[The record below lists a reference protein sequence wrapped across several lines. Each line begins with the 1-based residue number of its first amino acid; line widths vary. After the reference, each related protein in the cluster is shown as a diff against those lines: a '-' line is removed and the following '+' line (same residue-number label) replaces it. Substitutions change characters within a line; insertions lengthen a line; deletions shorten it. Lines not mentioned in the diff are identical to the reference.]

1 MKRTGLVVPLVVTVG
16 VVLPLLAPA
25 QPRTKVARIGILWGG
40 DTPFAMPYI
49 DAGRRALGELGYVE
63 GRDVVAEIR
72 LGERK
77 PGAVDALATDL
88 VDRKVDVIIA
98 AGDTAIFAARRATNT
113 IPIVMIAA
121 GDPVK
126 AGLAAS
132 FARPGGNVTGMTFLT
147 RELAGKRL
155 EMLKEAVPSMSRVAV
170 LWNPD
175 NPGGSSDLQATRAAA
190 ENLKVTVQ
198 SFEARQVAELE
209 PAFKAMA
216 AARVNAVIALT
227 DPLTA
232 TLAGRLIA
240 ELALKTRLPLVCDL
254 SEFTRAGALLSY
266 GPSLLA
272 MAGRSAV
279 FVDKLLKGAKA
290 AELPI
295 EQPTRFELTINLK
308 TADALGVTIP
318 STLAVQAD
326 ELIR

>member
-1 MKRTGLVVPLVVTVG
+1 
-16 VVLPLLAPA
+16 
-25 QPRTKVARIGILWGG
+25 
-40 DTPFAMPYI
+40 MPYL
-49 DAGRRALGELGYVE
+49 DAGRRALSDLGYVE

-77 PGAVDALATDL
+77 PGAVDTLAADL

-98 AGDTAIFAARRATNT
+98 AGDTAIFAAQRATHI
-113 IPIVMIAA
+113 IPIVMMAA

-126 AGLAAS
+126 AGLAAN
-132 FARPGGNVTGMTFLT
+132 FARPGGNVTGMTFMT
-147 RELAGKRL
+147 SELAGKRL
-155 EMLKEAVPSMSRVAV
+155 EMLKEAVPSTSKVAV

-232 TLAGRLIA
+232 TFAGRLIA

-254 SEFTRAGALLSY
+254 SEFARAGALLSY

-272 MAGRSAV
+272 MARRSVV

-318 STLAVQAD
+318 STLVVQAD